1 MNFQYSFIIGG
12 IYLILS
18 YITDIFAGSGVEYIK
33 GFLFIL
39 LVILNIRSLFPSL
52 VASVSKFAQK
62 HPAVSGYLSIIGW
75 LPYPAIF
82 VEIIFMILN
91 STGIYA
97 VPESWYSVLTYSVV
111 ILVFASLIYQTYR
124 VSDSFKFKTKK
135 NSKK

>member
-12 IYLILS
+12 LYLILS
-18 YITDIFAGSGVEYIK
+18 YLMDLFAGSGVEYIK

-52 VASVSKFAQK
+52 ITAVSKFSQN
-62 HPAVSGYLSIIGW
+62 HPVVSGYISVIGW
-75 LPYPAIF
+75 IPYPAIL
-82 VEIIFMILN
+82 VEIIFMILS

-97 VPESWYSVLTYSVV
+97 VPDSWYSILTYSVI
-111 ILVFASLIYQTYR
+111 ILVFASLVYQTYR
-124 VSDSFKFKTKK
+124 ISDGFKFKTKK